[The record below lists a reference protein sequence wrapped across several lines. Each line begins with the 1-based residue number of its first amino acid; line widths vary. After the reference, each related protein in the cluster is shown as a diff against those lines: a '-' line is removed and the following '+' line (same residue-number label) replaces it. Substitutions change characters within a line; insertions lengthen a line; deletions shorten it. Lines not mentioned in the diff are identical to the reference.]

1 MKAINWILIYVYDF
15 FWYIM
20 IISDFT
26 GISLIKRNKNLHCS
40 ALLLIIWLHY
50 CIDCYKIQSNFMKKY
65 RREKWILEA
74 KKRDCCKTFCLV
86 SALMENQKKCLEGI
100 IYGNPALQ
108 SGGWS
113 KHDQESRL
121 EDGTWGTVA
130 IKAGSVFQTS
140 AVLQTDGLP
149 RPPPPALKG
158 GVTANVALRAGR
170 GFATAPF
177 FVIDR

>member
-1 MKAINWILIYVYDF
+1 MFMTFSDLLWLSLILQELAWWKEIKICIVLLYYWLFDFIIALIAIKFKAILWKNTEEKSG
-15 FWYIM
+15 FW
-20 IISDFT
+20 
-26 GISLIKRNKNLHCS
+26 K
-40 ALLLIIWLHY
+40 
-50 CIDCYKIQSNFMKKY
+50 
-65 RREKWILEA
+65 
-74 KKRDCCKTFCLV
+74 
-86 SALMENQKKCLEGI
+86 QKKGTV
-100 IYGNPALQ
+100 A
-108 SGGWS
+108 
-113 KHDQESRL
+113 KHFVLFLPWWKIKKNAWKASSMVTPLFRAGDEASMIRKSRL

-158 GVTANVALRAGR
+158 GVTANVAPRAGR